1 MSKRNVTNGKTKEGA
16 LWVFILDHFHWFPF
30 LYFLTLT
37 GLMSTH
43 QQVKHVIVWP
53 CHFQSTKNAAHL
65 EATETNY
72 SFGSDEDHM
81 VSGFECNLCKATFI
95 LSFHFYYTESPT
107 KCLLYFA
114 PSLYKCSQPGSNTLF
129 ELPCLIVAAGKK
141 VLRDIG
147 PNGDKAIELMLLDDV
162 NSYYVPTQYMP
173 LSWLAVTLLALAN
186 NSERTYEKSCLCFIF
201 QSQFKLGWNY

>member
-162 NSYYVPTQYMP
+162 NSYYVPTRYMP
-173 LSWLAVTLLALAN
+173 LSSHCWHWPTIVKGLMRKAACASYFRV
-186 NSERTYEKSCLCFIF
+186 NS
-201 QSQFKLGWNY
+201 N